1 MHISTYQTL
10 HMNYCLTFKVSFE
23 KRCCYHLLLKTKP
36 LWMTKLLWPTV
47 TGSVWIQGLEFKQ
60 DLQTPEPQFWLI
72 FHTVFLPTMLHILRT
87 SCLLEPFQIPTWY
100 TNSEFLFFLG
110 KVKINSFLYPNGTP
124 VFLFATLSYYTF
136 GIFDK
141 LSTICFINLCLWSTY
156 NPSLRV
162 LSETLVFFT
171 KSLYKLA
178 FLKPDRSL
186 HMLGPWSKHLLKV
199 PTLCWTDMVLILV
212 QTFNSNCW

>member
-1 MHISTYQTL
+1 
-10 HMNYCLTFKVSFE
+10 
-23 KRCCYHLLLKTKP
+23 
-36 LWMTKLLWPTV
+36 MTKLLGPTV
-47 TGSVWIQGLEFKQ
+47 TGAVWIQGLEFKQ

-72 FHTVFLPTMLHILRT
+72 FHTVFLPTMWHILRM

-100 TNSEFLFFLG
+100 TNSEFLFFFG
-110 KVKINSFLYPNGTP
+110 KVKINSFLYPNRTS
-124 VFLFATLSYYTF
+124 VFPFCYPELYTF

-141 LSTICFINLCLWSTY
+141 LSTICFINLCLWSIY

-178 FLKPDRSL
+178 FLKPDVTTL
-186 HMLGPWSKHLLKV
+186 HMLRPRSKHLFKV
-199 PTLCWTDMVLILV
+199 PTLWWTDMVLILV
-212 QTFNSNCW
+212 LTFNSNCW